1 MCLKDICRFLVQI
14 MLGYQGKIAVLCTWG
29 PDRCLDSLSNS
40 WKVKKL
46 PRWSVASCDLYQLL
60 LLASWQWLTSH
71 SLLLLVGWSK
81 ENEFPSW
88 ILLCDELAS
97 ERAWLCVIVDLC
109 LALAHALGTCRE
121 DILAYWLPESC
132 PWRHVPQQLW
142 AGPLVGRRGRH
153 STSERKAPMLP
164 QEIMSEIEACF
175 GFGLV
180 GGHQQSREW
189 TEPGRYCSLLC

>member
-1 MCLKDICRFLVQI
+1 MCLKDICRFPVQI

-88 ILLCDELAS
+88 ILLGDELVS
-97 ERAWLCVIVDLC
+97 ERAWLCVRVDLC
-109 LALAHALGTCRE
+109 LALACALGTCRE
-121 DILAYWLPESC
+121 GIVAYWLLEAARGDMYISSSELGHLLAEEGGTPLLKE
-132 PWRHVPQQLW
+132 HPQCYF
-142 AGPLVGRRGRH
+142 
-153 STSERKAPMLP
+153 KK
-164 QEIMSEIEACF
+164 
-175 GFGLV
+175 
-180 GGHQQSREW
+180 
-189 TEPGRYCSLLC
+189 LCLK